1 MSCLFSF
8 IGSNLLCYFVLMKCA
23 LKDVV
28 TYRLM
33 LCDGRNGVICATVSL
48 VEVSVKDFLRFAKER
63 D

>member
-1 MSCLFSF
+1 
-8 IGSNLLCYFVLMKCA
+8 MKCA